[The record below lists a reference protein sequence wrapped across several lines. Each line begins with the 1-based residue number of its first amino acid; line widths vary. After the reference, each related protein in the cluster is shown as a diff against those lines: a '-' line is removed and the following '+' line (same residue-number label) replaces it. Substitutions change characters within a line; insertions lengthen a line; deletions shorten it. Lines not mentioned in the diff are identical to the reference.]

1 MEVTMKRK
9 KEGTLPEGAAE
20 GGRRPTGA
28 APSGRGERGRFNSTR
43 KMEAILRLLRG
54 EELDALSRELGVAA
68 GTLAGWKEA
77 FLAGGQAN
85 LKARA
90 PDPQQEENA
99 RLKAIVG
106 DLTLRLE
113 IHRQAERLRAGEL
126 PFVPGKRR

>member
-1 MEVTMKRK
+1 MKRK
-9 KEGTLPEGAAE
+9 KEGTLLVGPAEGARSAT
-20 GGRRPTGA
+20 GVGPT
-28 APSGRGERGRFNSTR
+28 GRGEKGRFSSGR
-43 KMEAILRLLRG
+43 KKEAVLRLLRG

-77 FLAGGQAN
+77 FLAAGQAG
-85 LKARA
+85 LKSRG

-99 RLKAIVG
+99 RLKTIVG

-126 PFVPGKRR
+126 PFVPGKRK

>member
-1 MEVTMKRK
+1 MKRK
-9 KEGTLPEGAAE
+9 KEGSLPVGAAE
-20 GGRRPTGA
+20 GARSATGA
-28 APSGRGERGRFNSTR
+28 APTGRGERGRFSSTR

-85 LKARA
+85 LKSRG
-90 PDPQQEENA
+90 PDPGQEENA
-99 RLKAIVG
+99 RLKNIIG

-113 IHRQAERLRAGEL
+113 IHRQADRLRAGEL
-126 PFVPGKRR
+126 PFVPGKRK

>member
-9 KEGTLPEGAAE
+9 KDGSLPEGAAE

-28 APSGRGERGRFNSTR
+28 APSGRGERGRFSSGR
-43 KMEAILRLLRG
+43 KAEAVLRLLRG

-77 FLAGGQAN
+77 ILAGGQAN
-85 LKARA
+85 LKSRG
-90 PDPQQEENA
+90 PDPEQEENA
-99 RLKAIVG
+99 RLKNIIG